1 MRNNAPIKTSY
12 KELYAAVRTEGAL
25 GLIAVLDK
33 TRAKHGVMI
42 ACDLSEKAHI
52 VFHRE
57 TEIKRRESLIDRLI
71 QYKQYKAR
79 KRRLDRAL
87 DDSAAA
93 LIIRSYPSI
102 KQGK

>member
-1 MRNNAPIKTSY
+1 MRNNSSIKASY

-33 TRAKHGVMI
+33 TRTKHGVMI

-57 TEIKRRESLIDRLI
+57 TEIRRHKSLSERLI
-71 QYKQYKAR
+71 QYKQYKLR
-79 KRRLDRAL
+79 RQRLDEAL
-87 DDSAAA
+87 
-93 LIIRSYPSI
+93 
-102 KQGK
+102 GC